1 MKRSDK
7 QSRPQS
13 MADIE
18 RAAWFARLA
27 FGAPSAYIERPPVKP
42 RQKSIFS
49 AFL

>member
-7 QSRPQS
+7 QSRPQT

-27 FGAPSAYIERPPVKP
+27 FGAPSACIERAPARP

-49 AFL
+49 TLL